1 MRTRS
6 EALAVSSDVAS
17 VAPPGPWICQR
28 NGVLGPSLF
37 HVFSWSAS
45 MNLTCIVERERDMW
59 AELTDTRWACYR
71 NPALDHLIVSIN
83 QRVWF
88 GPNILHILELNPF

>member
-1 MRTRS
+1 MGTRS

-45 MNLTCIVERERDMW
+45 MNLTCIVERERGGHVGRAHEYPMGL
-59 AELTDTRWACYR
+59 ASESSYGLSRG
-71 NPALDHLIVSIN
+71 LDK
-83 QRVWF
+83 
-88 GPNILHILELNPF
+88 